1 MTGMTLTA
9 ECVAAASAAW
19 VWVPDNAI
27 VIQTDEY
34 TILRMP
40 DYFEFQLAVS
50 TFEPAGPLGAAVD
63 RVLGRAREFGLPEVL
78 WQARLEDPAG
88 LGPELEARG
97 GHVELVLDVLACDL
111 TTGRPALPPP
121 AADVTIRW
129 ATDFETARDASV
141 VQVAAFGGELPP
153 DDRIEVNAGRDAASV
168 AAGEGGMLVA
178 YVAGGPAGA
187 GGVTVADGG
196 VARLWG
202 GSVVPAARGLG
213 VYRAVLDERLGYA
226 VSNGSTMALVKGKAD
241 TSGPILRRAGFAAF
255 GQEPQYRV
263 PL

>member
-1 MTGMTLTA
+1 MTAMTMTA
-9 ECVAAASAAW
+9 ESVAAASAAW
-19 VWVPDNAI
+19 VWVPDNAA
-27 VIQTDEY
+27 VVETDEY
-34 TILRMP
+34 TIVRMP
-40 DYFEFQLAVS
+40 DYFEFQLSVNV
-50 TFEPAGPLGAAVD
+50 FQPAGPLGDAVD
-63 RVLGRAREFGLPEVL
+63 RVLGRAREFGLPEVR
-78 WQARLEDPAG
+78 WQVRLEDPAG
-88 LGPELEARG
+88 LAAELEARG
-97 GHVELVLDVLACDL
+97 GRVELVLDVLACDL
-111 TTGRPALPPP
+111 TGGRPALPPP

-129 ATDFETARDASV
+129 ATDFETARDGSV
-141 VQVAAFGGELPP
+141 VQAAAFGGELPP
-153 DDRIEVNAGRDAASV
+153 DDRIEVNAGRDAANV
-168 AAGEGGMLVA
+168 PAGEGGMLVA

-213 VYRAVLDERLGYA
+213 VYRAVLGERLAYA
-226 VSNGSTMALVKGKAD
+226 VTHGSTMALVKGKAD